1 MSTDSTYRDIKTFYN
16 VRFYRSDLQGVCDSM
31 LYSSRDSM
39 VYMNG
44 DPPVIWSENNQI
56 LGNQINVYLN
66 DSTIEKAIVKDYAL
80 AIQDR
85 GEENQFNQLSGRD
98 MTAFFRDGNV
108 YYVLVEG
115 NAESLY
121 YLVKEDST
129 IIGLNKTESAYLS
142 MDIEGNKIKKLK
154 MWSSTSAVTN
164 PLPLL
169 KPDELHLKGFIW
181 LDYLR
186 PSSSDDI
193 FRINER
199 RGSEAVEP
207 PRQKRFE
214 REDITL

>member
-1 MSTDSTYRDIKTFYN
+1 
-16 VRFYRSDLQGVCDSM
+16 
-31 LYSSRDSM
+31 
-39 VYMNG
+39 
-44 DPPVIWSENNQI
+44 
-56 LGNQINVYLN
+56 
-66 DSTIEKAIVKDYAL
+66 
-80 AIQDR
+80 
-85 GEENQFNQLSGRD
+85 

-207 PRQKRFE
+207 RQKRFE